1 METKK
6 LMNKRDLKEKKKA
19 LRAEKAEKEAI
30 LLAAKQKA
38 E

>member
-6 LMNKRDLKEKKKA
+6 LMNKRDIKEKKKA
-19 LRAEKAEKEAI
+19 AKAEKEAK
-30 LLAAKQKA
+30 LLKKQQEA